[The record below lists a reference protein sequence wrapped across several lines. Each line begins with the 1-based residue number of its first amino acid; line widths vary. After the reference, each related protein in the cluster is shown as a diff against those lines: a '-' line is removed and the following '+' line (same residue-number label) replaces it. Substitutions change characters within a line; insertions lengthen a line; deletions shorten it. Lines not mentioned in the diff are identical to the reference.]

1 MAPASASAADVTSI
15 AILGKDNEPLY
26 IREFIRIDNT
36 DVDGQQH
43 QQDESELLFDLPMVG
58 CGTDTASGTAT
69 SKCSVR
75 QQFIMYAA
83 LDRLD
88 QLAGPPPGYGWR
100 NNNNSINKGGAD
112 GMFVGLL
119 CPAEDQR
126 VYGYVSTTKIKFL
139 LVTEDDGT
147 SNPVSSST
155 SENDSNSENI
165 KLLLTQIHELYIE
178 DMLNP
183 FKIIGSPITSKRFER
198 RIEELIQAFNQ
209 ISDGII

>member
-1 MAPASASAADVTSI
+1 MSSASASTGADVTSV
-15 AILGKDNEPLY
+15 AILGKDNGPLY
-26 IREFIRIDNT
+26 IREFAID
-36 DVDGQQH
+36 DQQH

-100 NNNNSINKGGAD
+100 NNNKNSVNNGGAD

-183 FKIIGSPITSKRFER
+183 FKIIGSPITSRRFER
-198 RIEELIQAFNQ
+198 RIEELVQTFNNT
-209 ISDGII
+209 SDGMI

>member
-43 QQDESELLFDLPMVG
+43 QQDESELLFDLPSTG
-58 CGTDTASGTAT
+58 SGTGIDSDT
-69 SKCSVR
+69 GSTDKCSVR

-147 SNPVSSST
+147 STSVSSS
-155 SENDSNSENI
+155 SENDGNSENI